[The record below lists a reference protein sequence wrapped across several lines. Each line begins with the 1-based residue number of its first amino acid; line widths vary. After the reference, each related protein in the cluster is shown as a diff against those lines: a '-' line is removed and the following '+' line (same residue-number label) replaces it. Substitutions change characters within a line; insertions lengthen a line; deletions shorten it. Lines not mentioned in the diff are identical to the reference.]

1 MTTAKPTLTAPSI
14 VGVMNLP
21 TTQTTTGN
29 YSIQG
34 ATSPFWNNTL
44 NVNERSGSIQ
54 IKGTADVEGDIVL
67 KGKSLSETLEKIQE
81 RLNILVPNKELEA
94 EYAELAALRQQYV
107 ELERELLEKQ
117 RVFDILKKQ

>member
-44 NVNERSGSIQ
+44 NVNEGSGIID
-54 IKGTADVEGDIVL
+54 IKGTAKVDGDIVI
-67 KGKSLSETLEKIQE
+67 KGQSLSETLEKINE
-81 RLNILVPNKELEA
+81 RLNILVPNTELEKDW
-94 EYAELAALRQQYV
+94 EKLANLRQQYV